1 MSLST
6 FFMVGHEFMIDDL
19 NLVVRAILTEDRFL
33 RREFHFD
40 ILGKIFT
47 LSNEQNTNK

>member
-19 NLVVRAILTEDRFL
+19 NLVVLAILTEDRFL
-33 RREFHFD
+33 RRE
-40 ILGKIFT
+40 T